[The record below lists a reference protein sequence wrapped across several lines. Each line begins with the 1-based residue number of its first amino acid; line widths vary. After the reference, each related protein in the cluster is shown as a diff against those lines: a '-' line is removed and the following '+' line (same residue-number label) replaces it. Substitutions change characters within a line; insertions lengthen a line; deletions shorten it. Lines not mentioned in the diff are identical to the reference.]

1 MSFGKSLLIAVS
13 ATGTSF
19 TAVMVAG
26 LLSNDALMQL
36 NNPESAVDEAVD
48 PALRT
53 VVMEPVALDRQ
64 GYDLKGSVTGEP
76 LFVSVEMT
84 VSRKQAR
91 KTVCRLMPRLKAAV
105 LTDLGPLVW
114 ASYRGGLAEGPGIDG
129 FVQGRFERALGIGV
143 IEQVKVRFLDHPR
156 QAPEPNCTAALHG
169 GWQKWIKLDPQKDA
183 NDR

>member
-26 LLSNDALMQL
+26 LLSNDALMSL
-36 NNPESAVDEAVD
+36 NSPESAADDAVD

-53 VVMEPVALDRQ
+53 VVMEPVALDRR
-64 GYDLKGSVTGEP
+64 GYDLKGSVKGEP

-91 KTVCRLMPRLKAAV
+91 KTVCQLMPRLKATV
-105 LTDLGPLVW
+105 LTDLGPVVW
-114 ASYRGGLAEGPGIDG
+114 ASYRGGLAEGPAIDG
-129 FVQGRFERALGIGV
+129 FVQDRFVRALGV
-143 IEQVKVRFLDHPR
+143 DVVDAVKVRFLEHPR
-156 QAPEPNCTAALHG
+156 QAPKPNCTATLHG
-169 GWQKWIKLDPQKDA
+169 AWQKWIKLDPQKDA
-183 NDR
+183 KGR